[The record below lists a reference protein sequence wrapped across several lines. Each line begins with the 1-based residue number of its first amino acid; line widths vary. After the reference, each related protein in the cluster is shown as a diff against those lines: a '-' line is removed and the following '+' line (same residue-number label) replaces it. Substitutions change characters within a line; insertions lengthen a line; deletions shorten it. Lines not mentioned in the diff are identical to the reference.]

1 MKCKD
6 AREMIEAYIDNGID
20 PLEDKILAEHIRSCE
35 ECRSELEFFLK
46 YNDSL
51 KSLKPVKAPD
61 NFLFHLN
68 RRIES
73 ETGGLSIVK
82 RGVDFILMI
91 PRMRFS
97 MEAAGMAAIVVI
109 MLIVYKP
116 FSVEEKRY
124 SELEI
129 PVTSIEAQKDGV
141 NQDQQAQFKPDE
153 RGEAVSA
160 KKSEQYFSA
169 ASDQEKETG
178 AAKVE
183 EQIEE
188 QRSEAHTSE
197 QRVEERLSISGASD
211 QAKMERSESAV
222 NRSKSVYADMRQDS
236 PDEIFVL
243 HKALVIKKE
252 AEDNKTRYILRISSD
267 SYPRLLKALKADY
280 DVEEKSIS
288 SGNGVTTVELLIG
301 KK

>member
-20 PLEDKILAEHIRSCE
+20 PLEDKILAEHIKSCE

-61 NFLFHLN
+61 DFIHHLN

-97 MEAAGMAAIVVI
+97 MEAAGMAALVVI
-109 MLIVYKP
+109 MLIVYRP
-116 FSVEEKRY
+116 FTVVEKKY
-124 SELEI
+124 SELEVSV
-129 PVTSIEAQKDGV
+129 PTSEVQKDV
-141 NQDQQAQFKPDE
+141 INQDQQALFKPDE

-169 ASDQEKETG
+169 ASEQEKETG

-183 EQIEE
+183 EQ
-188 QRSEAHTSE
+188 RSEADNL
-197 QRVEERLSISGASD
+197 QKRAEERLSISGVSD

-222 NRSKSVYADMRQDS
+222 NRSKSVYADMKQDS

-243 HKALVIKKE
+243 HKAVVIKKE

-288 SGNGVTTVELLIG
+288 SENGVTTVELLIR